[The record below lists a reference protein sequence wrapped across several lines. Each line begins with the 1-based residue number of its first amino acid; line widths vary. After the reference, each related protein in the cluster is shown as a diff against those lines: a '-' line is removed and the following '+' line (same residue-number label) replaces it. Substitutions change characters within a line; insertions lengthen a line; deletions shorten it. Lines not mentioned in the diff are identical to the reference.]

1 MEPEKKQGRP
11 TNDPKTTQAS
21 IRLNED
27 SRQILLEYCAKMGV
41 GRSEA
46 IRIAILKLLDE
57 L

>member
-1 MEPEKKQGRP
+1 MEPKKRQGRP
-11 TNDPKTTQAS
+11 TADPKTTQVS

-46 IRIAILKLLDE
+46 IRIAILKLLEDI
-57 L
+57 